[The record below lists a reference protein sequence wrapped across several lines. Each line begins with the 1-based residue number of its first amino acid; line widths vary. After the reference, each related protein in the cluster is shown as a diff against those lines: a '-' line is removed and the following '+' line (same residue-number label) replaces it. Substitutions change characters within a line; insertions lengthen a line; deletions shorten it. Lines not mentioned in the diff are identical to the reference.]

1 MRTSETTELFS
12 CFILNVHCQNQLI
25 FSEFQCLGSGF
36 GSVGSASLWLPGSGY
51 SKIFRSTDPDP
62 KGKILINNWK
72 KNVLLLKPKSELLKK
87 VGLIKKIWKLFFIK
101 KLSKSLRNDLDPD
114 PDFTVW
120 ILRSGSGF
128 ASKLNGSLALGKDYP
143 SYPPPPPVMT

>member
-1 MRTSETTELFS
+1 MKWEGLR
-12 CFILNVHCQNQLI
+12 IRKI
-25 FSEFQCLGSGF
+25 
-36 GSVGSASLWLPGSGY
+36 WLPGST
-51 SKIFRSTDPDP
+51 ICRSTDPDP

-101 KLSKSLRNDLDPD
+101 KLSKSLRNDLDLD

-128 ASKLNGSLALGKDYP
+128 ASKLNGSLALGKEYP
-143 SYPPPPPVMT
+143 SYPPPPLLWLKYDKNVYKRFQGVGREGEYNLWQAFQTFCF